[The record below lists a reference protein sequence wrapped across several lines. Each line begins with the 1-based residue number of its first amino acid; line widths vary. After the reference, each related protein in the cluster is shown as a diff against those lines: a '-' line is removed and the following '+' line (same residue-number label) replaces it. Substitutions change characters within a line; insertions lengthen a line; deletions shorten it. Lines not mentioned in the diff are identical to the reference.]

1 MNIHAS
7 ILDTIGATPLIRVP
21 GLDTHGAD
29 IVLKLEFFN
38 PLGSVKDRIG
48 KAMLEDAENTGR
60 LKKGMHIVEP
70 TSGNTGIGL
79 AFVAAAK
86 GYPITLVMPETMSM
100 ERRSLLLLLGAKV
113 VLTPAALGMRG
124 AIAKAMEMCAVDK
137 NCIMMEQFDNPANPA
152 IHEQTTAQEIWDD
165 TNGKVDIIISGVG
178 TGGTL
183 SGVGKALKAKKPSL
197 KMVAVEPTE
206 SPVISGGK
214 PSPHKIQGIG
224 AGFIPNTLDTSM
236 IDSIEQVS
244 SAECLAMARV
254 LIKQHGIPV
263 GISSGAAVAAALRV
277 AAQPDS
283 KGKMIVVIIPSY
295 TERYLSTVLAESERA
310 EAAALTVSEPSAEFL
325 TQAGKRYGLS

>member
-1 MNIHAS
+1 MKIYNS
-7 ILDTIGATPLIRVP
+7 ILDTIGRTPLIRVP
-21 GLDTHGAD
+21 GLDTFGAD

-48 KAMLEDAENTGR
+48 KAMLEDAEKSGR
-60 LKKGMHIVEP
+60 LKKGMSIVEP

-113 VLTPAALGMRG
+113 VITPAALGMRG
-124 AIAKAMEMCAVDK
+124 AIAKAMEMVASDK
-137 NCIMMEQFDNPANPA
+137 NSIMMEQFDNPANPA
-152 IHEQTTAQEIWDD
+152 IHAQTTAQEIWDD
-165 TNGKVDIIISGVG
+165 TDGKVDIIISGVG

-183 SGVGKALKAKKPSL
+183 SGIGQALKAKKPSL
-197 KMVAVEPTE
+197 KMVAVEPEE
-206 SPVISGGK
+206 SAVISGGK

-224 AGFIPNTLDTSM
+224 AGFIPNTLDKSM
-236 IDSIEQVS
+236 IDSVVQVN
-244 SAECLAMARV
+244 SADSLSMART
-254 LIKQHGIPV
+254 LIKKYGIPV

-277 AAQPDS
+277 AALPDS

-295 TERYLSTVLAESERA
+295 TERYLSTVLAEAERG
-310 EAAALTVSEPSAEFL
+310 EAAALVVSEPKEQFLAE
-325 TQAGKRYGLS
+325 AGKRYGLG

>member
-1 MNIHAS
+1 MIYAS
-7 ILDTIGATPLIRVP
+7 ILDTIGRTPLIRVP
-21 GLDTHGAD
+21 GLDNHGAD

-48 KAMLEDAENTGR
+48 KAMLEDAEITGR
-60 LKKGMHIVEP
+60 LKKGMHIIEP

-86 GYPITLVMPETMSM
+86 GYAITLVMPETMSM

-113 VLTPAALGMRG
+113 VITPAALGMRG
-124 AIAKAMEMCAVDK
+124 AIAKAMEMVAADK

-152 IHEQTTAQEIWDD
+152 IHAQTTAQEIWDD
-165 TNGKVDIIISGVG
+165 TDGKVDIIISGVG

-183 SGVGKALKAKKPSL
+183 SGIGSALKAKKPSL

-214 PSPHKIQGIG
+214 AGPHKIQGIG
-224 AGFIPNTLDTSM
+224 AGFIPNTLDASL

-244 SAECLAMARV
+244 SAECLAMART
-254 LIKQHGIPV
+254 LIKQYGLPV
-263 GISSGAAVAAALRV
+263 GISSGAAVVAALRV
-277 AAQPDS
+277 AAKPEN
-283 KGKMIVVIIPSY
+283 KGKMIVVIIASY
-295 TERYLSTVLAESERA
+295 TERYLSTPLAEAERS
-310 EAAALTVSEPSAEFL
+310 EAAALVVSQPTEEFL
-325 TQAGKRYGLS
+325 AQASKRYGIV

>member
-7 ILDTIGATPLIRVP
+7 ILDTIGKTPLIRVP

-48 KAMLEDAENTGR
+48 KAMLEDAEKSGR

-124 AIAKAMEMCAVDK
+124 AIAKAMEMCALDK
-137 NCIMMEQFDNPANPA
+137 NSIMMEQFDNPANPA
-152 IHEQTTAQEIWDD
+152 IHFETTAKEIWDD
-165 TNGKVDIIISGVG
+165 TDGKVDIIISGVG

-244 SAECLAMARV
+244 SADSLAMARV
-254 LIKQHGIPV
+254 LIKQYGIPV

-277 AAQPDS
+277 AASPDS

-295 TERYLSTVLAESERA
+295 TERYLSTVLAEVERG

-325 TQAGKRYGLS
+325 AAAGKRYGLG